1 MSFLIKDNQLLEKYN
16 GIWDKVDN
24 VIKKK
29 KFWQWAYIQWQH
41 LKAIIKSYKG
51 KVDTNAKKGF
61 HCFYLSVVLVDFVFE
76 MGESYHHQV
85 LLK

>member
-1 MSFLIKDNQLLEKYN
+1 MSFLIKDNKLLEKYN

-24 VIKKK
+24 VIKK
-29 KFWQWAYIQWQH
+29 
-41 LKAIIKSYKG
+41 KSYKG